1 MKRAMSATSV
11 ATFVW
16 FSRKRITSG
25 SRPVRLRRPGSQYGL
40 GSARASNTK
49 SASPGMPRLKPKDT
63 KLIDSRPA
71 LRCSIRLWMMSRNAC
86 TEMREVS
93 IRRSATEATGSRSA
107 RSMLIASRSP
117 TSLRLM
123 GCLRRVSAK
132 RRSSSSSVAIRK
144 ITSHCS
150 PLRLSSSTSSGTLAT
165 SAAVLRASSPT
176 AVRS

>member
-1 MKRAMSATSV
+1 
-11 ATFVW
+11 
-16 FSRKRITSG
+16 
-25 SRPVRLRRPGSQYGL
+25 
-40 GSARASNTK
+40 
-49 SASPGMPRLKPKDT
+49 
-63 KLIDSRPA
+63 
-71 LRCSIRLWMMSRNAC
+71 
-86 TEMREVS
+86 
-93 IRRSATEATGSRSA
+93 
-107 RSMLIASRSP
+107 MLIASRSP